1 MAKTDDKT
9 PRGNLIGFLNSA
21 KQPGDSKPVFQGKLS
36 LPGSPSERG
45 FALWAYT
52 SEKSGDTVL
61 SGRAT
66 NAATEQ
72 VKDLIHAKPDKTA
85 DTIISIAQKDGGK
98 GLEIAPHALLLFS
111 NKQKD
116 KEGADSEKVRPDYWG
131 YYNPGNGEALQRIAA
146 WAKTDR
152 NGAAMLTGSL
162 QKEEPFRGN
171 ERSRNGQPAREPEE
185 EREEE
190 MEMGR

>member
-1 MAKTDDKT
+1 MAKANDTT
-9 PRGNLIGFLNSA
+9 PRGNLIGFLNNA
-21 KQPGDSKPVFQGKLS
+21 KQPGDSKPVFQGKLT
-36 LPGSPSERG
+36 LPGAASERG

-72 VKDLIHAKPDKTA
+72 VKDLIHAKPNKSA

-98 GLEIAPHALLLFS
+98 GLDIAPHALLMFS

-116 KEGADSEKVRPDYWG
+116 KEGADPEKVRPDYWG
-131 YYNPGNGEALQRIAA
+131 YYNPGNGEPLQRIAA

-162 QKEEPFRGN
+162 QKDEPYRSN
-171 ERSRNGQPAREPEE
+171 ERSPPAEPAHEPEE
-185 EREEE
+185 NREED